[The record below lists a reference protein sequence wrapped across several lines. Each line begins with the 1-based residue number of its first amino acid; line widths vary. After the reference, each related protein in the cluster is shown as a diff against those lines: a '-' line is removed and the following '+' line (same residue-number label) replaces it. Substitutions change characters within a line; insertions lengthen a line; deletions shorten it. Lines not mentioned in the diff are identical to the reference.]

1 MGNVLRPTGAMIW
14 VSILICICLIGQSAA
29 TLPDTADPLYRVKE
43 FHSNFISHDRQSM
56 PSLGQPQLFDKRAQE
71 PGLETFPPDLMPHS
85 SPVKQHIVMDN
96 SHPEQQVQDMYALN
110 TNMQRDIVFDDAQ
123 SGDPKDK
130 GLKNAMDIAI
140 NGNGQGQP
148 KSDGWSDGSSDDM
161 GIENIVDNAL
171 TDDAIGGNALVSKQ
185 HDGPVNYQSH
195 SGSSGQ
201 QRLGNYMNIDVS
213 GINVQATNTVEGGS
227 AVATSN
233 IEIKPVQII
242 NCPPEVEEKLK

>member
-1 MGNVLRPTGAMIW
+1 MENVLRPTGAMIW
-14 VSILICICLIGQSAA
+14 VSILICLCLISQSAA
-29 TLPDTADPLYRVKE
+29 SLPDTADPLYTIKE

-56 PSLGQPQLFDKRAQE
+56 PSLGQPQFFDKGAQE
-71 PGLETFPPDLMPHS
+71 PGLGTFPPDIMPHS

-96 SHPEQQVQDMYALN
+96 THPEQQVQNMYALN
-110 TNMQRDIVFDDAQ
+110 TNMQRDIVFDDTQ
-123 SGDPKDK
+123 SGDPMKK
-130 GLKNAMDIAI
+130 GLKNSMDIAI
-140 NGNGQGQP
+140 NGNVQGQP
-148 KSDGWSDGSSDDM
+148 KSDGWLDTSSDDM
-161 GIENIVDNAL
+161 GIENLVDNA
-171 TDDAIGGNALVSKQ
+171 ISSQQ

-195 SGSSGQ
+195 SGSPAQ